1 MKSIIIISGL
11 PRSGTSMMM
20 RMIDAAKI
28 PILTDN
34 IRKADEDNLKGYY
47 EFERVKKLEVDRDWL
62 PLAEGKAVKVISWL
76 LKYLPINYEYKVI
89 FMQRDINEILASQRK
104 RMERRGEKDDNIPDK
119 KMAEQY
125 QLHLEQVD
133 NWMKTR
139 SNIKSMYVSYND
151 TLKNPRET
159 AIRIS
164 DFLELKLDND
174 KMVETV
180 DLSLYR
186 QRK

>member
-104 RMERRGEKDDNIPDK
+104 MMERRGEKDDNIPDE

-125 QLHLEQVD
+125 QFHLEQVD
-133 NWMKTR
+133 NWMKTQN
-139 SNIKSMYVSYND
+139 NIKSMYVSYND
-151 TLKNPRET
+151 TLNNPRET
-159 AIRIS
+159 AIRINA
-164 DFLELKLDND
+164 FLELKLDID
-174 KMVETV
+174 KMVDAV